1 MPIEETLQE
10 ENLTPQVVLE
20 QVSPPIDQVFEY
32 RPGIDGTLRFQ
43 TGEIIDPNEED
54 RLFWV
59 WFINYEPTIGRGL
72 VESGPGAGRL
82 QEELGA
88 EGITLNILPC
98 ANSNLL
104 DSPTTIHRVELV
116 VTDRP
121 FRGDSDQ
128 SKPNARPFQ
137 EIADNATS
145 IKLIWY
151 LNFDDAE
158 CP

>member
-1 MPIEETLQE
+1 MPVEETLQE
-10 ENLTPQVVLE
+10 DNLAPQVALD
-20 QVSPPIDQVFEY
+20 QVSPPVDEVIEY
-32 RPGIDGTLRFQ
+32 RPGLDGTLRFQ
-43 TGEIIDPNEED
+43 TGQIIDPNAND

-88 EGITLNILPC
+88 EGITLNITPC
-98 ANSNLL
+98 SNGNLL
-104 DSPTTIHRVELV
+104 DSPTTLHRVELV

-121 FRGDSDQ
+121 FRGDSNPSQ
-128 SKPNARPFQ
+128 PNARPFQ

-151 LNFDDAE
+151 LSFDDSE